1 MNASI
6 EDTTVRER
14 TECSAQID
22 SGAGWLFGLGTSA
35 AARHI
40 TVLQV
45 LPAMGQSGGVER
57 GTVETAAAI
66 IEAGGRALVASA
78 GGPLE
83 HDLTRAKAQ
92 HITLPLDSKNPLT
105 VWANAHRLAKLIRT
119 EKVDLVHARSRA
131 PAWSAYWAAKK
142 TGRPY
147 LTTFHG
153 TYGTE
158 TWLKR
163 RYNGVML
170 KGELVIAI
178 SSFIAGHIRQ
188 HYGVP
193 VRKMRVIHRG
203 ADLRRFDPSQ
213 VSAERVIKLARSWRL
228 PDGAPVVMLAGRLT
242 RWKGQ
247 SVLIDAMARLGRDNV
262 RCILVGSDQGRN
274 GYRRELE
281 AQVTR
286 LGLDSIV
293 QIVDHCDDMPAAY
306 MLTDLVIS
314 ASIDPEAFGRVIV
327 EGQAMGRPV
336 IATDHGGARELVM
349 VGRTGWLVP
358 PGDPDELAKA
368 LAHALDM
375 PPVTRQAMADR
386 GIANVRENFSTNV
399 MTSKTLDVYE
409 EMLAL
414 RPPAR

>member
-1 MNASI
+1 
-6 EDTTVRER
+6 
-14 TECSAQID
+14 
-22 SGAGWLFGLGTSA
+22 
-35 AARHI
+35 
-40 TVLQV
+40 
-45 LPAMGQSGGVER
+45 MGQSGGVER
-57 GTVETAAAI
+57 GTVEIAAAI
-66 IEAGGRALVASA
+66 VDAGGRALVASV

-92 HITLPLDSKNPLT
+92 HIALPLDSKNPL
-105 VWANAHRLAKLIRT
+105 VIRANAHRLAELIRA
-119 EKVDLVHARSRA
+119 EGVDLVHARSRA
-131 PAWSAYWAAKK
+131 PAWSAYWAAKQ
-142 TGRPY
+142 TGRPF

-163 RYNGVML
+163 RYNGVMV

-188 HYGVP
+188 NYGVP

-203 ADLRRFDPSQ
+203 ADLRRFDPSH

-247 SVLIDAMARLGRDNV
+247 GVLIDAMARLGRDNV
-262 RCILVGSDQGRN
+262 RCILVGADQGRD

-286 LGLDSIV
+286 LGLGSVV

-306 MLTDLVIS
+306 MLTDVVVS
-314 ASIDPEAFGRVIV
+314 ASTDPEAFGRVIV

-336 IATDHGGARELVM
+336 IATDHGGARESVI

-358 PGDPDELAKA
+358 PGDADELAVA
-368 LAHALDM
+368 LARALDM
-375 PPVTRQAMADR
+375 TPVARQAMADR
-386 GIANVRENFSTNV
+386 GIANAHENFSTDV
-399 MTSKTLDVYE
+399 MAAKTLDVYE
-409 EMLAL
+409 EVLAL